1 MKKSFSYILF
11 ICFSLA
17 FVGCF
22 GFDPSYRKVHFYGTQ
37 PYYLPQDARIYHSAN
52 MLAKLEKAGI
62 TCATNSAIWLADDD
76 KIPALE
82 MLSDMQIRSLY
93 SEHKLGCDTP
103 ISDQELE
110 YIKHREIIEHE
121 EWQMQQDRWQRQQE
135 MMELRQL
142 EYERMKREDRR
153 RKW

>member
-22 GFDPSYRKVHFYGTQ
+22 GFDPSCRKVHFYGTQ

-121 EWQMQQDRWQRQQE
+121 ENLQRNEEWLRQQE
-135 MMELRQL
+135 MQL
-142 EYERMKREDRR
+142 EREKIWNRRHKR
-153 RKW
+153 